1 MKFLKVFGGGIVC
14 AILGAAAAAVV
25 GAAFAKADE
34 DERGEDDA
42 SPEGNPPHSPKPAAP
57 GASGVRE
64 HSEDEPEV
72 CRQQG
77 LGRAA

>member
-1 MKFLKVFGGGIVC
+1 MC

-34 DERGEDDA
+34 EERVEDDA
-42 SPEGNPPHSPKPAAP
+42 SPEGTPPHSPKPAAP

-64 HSEDEPEV
+64 PSEGEAEV
-72 CRQQG
+72 RSQQRV
-77 LGRAA
+77 GRAA